1 MQKFLGFEMR
11 VNSGWECRIKRE
23 FLCRANIRVVEK
35 FRDSINKTASNVHF
49 NEAEADRELIFQKLY
64 SLQLQSERFFGLLA
78 WIPIRKNL

>member
-1 MQKFLGFEMR
+1 MR
-11 VNSGWECRIKRE
+11 VNSGWEGRIKRE

-49 NEAEADRELIFQKLY
+49 NEADRELIFQKLY
-64 SLQLQSERFFGLLA
+64 SLQLHSERFFGLLA